1 MSARDTGTE
10 QLIKDTAKKVFFA
23 EGKIYATTQEIADD
37 AGISRTSL
45 HYYFRSRDELIKQ
58 VFNEAVNELNGK
70 LYKLMESALPF
81 KEKVEELVTF
91 FFKETKEYPYK
102 EIFLVTEMLSD
113 DLGIF
118 KLSEEGAP
126 HIKAFL
132 KEINKEIKAGNIM
145 QMQPVQFMMNI
156 IALTSH
162 PLLVS
167 PLHKGLFELS
177 DNQYGRL
184 MNERK
189 KLIVEMLFR

>member
-1 MSARDTGTE
+1 MAQRDIGTE
-10 QLIKDTAKKVFFA
+10 QLIKDTAKEVFFTK
-23 EGKIYATTQEIADD
+23 GQLYATTQDIADA
-37 AGISRTSL
+37 AGICRTSL
-45 HYYFRSRDELIKQ
+45 HYYFTSREELMKQ
-58 VFNEAVNELNGK
+58 IFNEAVKEFNAK
-70 LYKLMESALPF
+70 LYKLMKSALPF
-81 KEKVEELVTF
+81 KVKVEELVALF
-91 FFKETKEYPYK
+91 LNETKAYPYR

-167 PLHKGLFELS
+167 PLHKGLFQLS
-177 DNQYGRL
+177 DSQYCRL

-189 KLIVEMLFR
+189 QLILQMLFK

>member
-1 MSARDTGTE
+1 MAQRDIGTE
-10 QLIKDTAKKVFFA
+10 QLIKDTAKEVFFTK
-23 EGKIYATTQEIADD
+23 GQLYATTQDIADA
-37 AGISRTSL
+37 AGICRTSL
-45 HYYFRSRDELIKQ
+45 HYYFTSREELMKQ
-58 VFNEAVNELNGK
+58 IFNEAINELNGK

-81 KEKVEELVTF
+81 KEKVEELVTLF
-91 FFKETKEYPYK
+91 LNETIAYPYR

-113 DLGIF
+113 DLGVY

-126 HIKAFL
+126 HLKAFL

-167 PLHKGLFELS
+167 PLHKGLFQLS
-177 DNQYGRL
+177 DSQYYRL

>member
-1 MSARDTGTE
+1 MAARDTGTE
-10 QLIKDTAKKVFFA
+10 QMIKEAAKEAFFTK
-23 EGKIYATTQEIADD
+23 GQMYATTQDIADA

-45 HYYFRSRDELIKQ
+45 HYYFRSRDELMKQ
-58 VFNEAVNELNGK
+58 IFDEAVNDLNGK

-81 KEKVEELVTF
+81 KEKVEELVTLF
-91 FFKETKEYPYK
+91 LNETIAYPFR
-102 EIFLVTEMLSD
+102 EIFIVTEMLSD
-113 DLGIF
+113 NLGF
-118 KLSEEGAP
+118 SKLSEEVAP
-126 HIKAFL
+126 CIKAFL
-132 KEINKEIKAGNIM
+132 KEIKKEIKAGNIM

-167 PLHKGLFELS
+167 PLHKELFQLS
-177 DNQYGRL
+177 DNQYYRL

>member
-1 MSARDTGTE
+1 M
-10 QLIKDTAKKVFFA
+10 IKDTAKEIFFS
-23 EGKIYATTQEIADD
+23 EGKLHATTQDIAD
-37 AGISRTSL
+37 AACISRTSL
-45 HYYFRSRDELIKQ
+45 HYYYRSRDELMKR

-81 KEKVEELVTF
+81 KEKVEELVTLF
-91 FFKETKEYPYK
+91 LNETIAYPYR

-113 DLGIF
+113 DLGVF

-126 HIKAFL
+126 HIRAFL
-132 KEINKEIKAGNIM
+132 KEISKEIKAGNIM
-145 QMQPVQFMMNI
+145 KMQPVQFMINI

-167 PLHKGLFELS
+167 PLHKGLFQLS
-177 DNQYGRL
+177 DNKFCRL